1 MQSFECKNEGTMILQ
16 NAGKFSSSNITSQPR
31 KHESSNFVNN
41 ITTPPPPFPIFW
53 TMWIW
58 ERNNQ
63 IHTELQS
70 EVIWT
75 NTWQCCSSLCTVAI
89 RCAFSTYKSFT
100 RRSARARRSICGKM
114 KHSITTNSHNNLS
127 TYLLDI
133 LDCSSFHI
141 NRIKLSLLYLAENT
155 VRFIP

>member
-1 MQSFECKNEGTMILQ
+1 MILQ
-16 NAGKFSSSNITSQPR
+16 NAGKYSSSNITSQPR

-41 ITTPPPPFPIFW
+41 ITIQTPPPTFW
-53 TMWIW
+53 NMWIW
-58 ERNNQ
+58 ERHNQ

-100 RRSARARRSICGKM
+100 RMSARARRSICGRM
-114 KHSITTNSHNNLS
+114 KHSITTNSQNNLS
-127 TYLLDI
+127 ISLVDI
-133 LDCSSFHI
+133 LDCSLFHK
-141 NRIKLSLLYLAENT
+141 NRIKLSLLYLAEYT